1 MCHDS
6 NAWATLCGSGFWC
19 LLVVWCLEC
28 APGLSFW
35 KGGKKKEKEIDWSLA
50 TGSKTDKSVPNL
62 ILKLWEEQNHLVLYV
77 STVVVMLPVAL
88 KLCKKTSDL
97 FFEVPGV
104 CGGVCRTCISWQLTI
119 LASFGHGNCFTLQSS
134 LWSSLPCCFDRCLLG
149 LAVK

>member
-6 NAWATLCGSGFWC
+6 NAWATLCGSGFWWYDAWNV
-19 LLVVWCLEC
+19 LLDCPLRVGVWE
-28 APGLSFW
+28 W
-35 KGGKKKEKEIDWSLA
+35 KKKKIDWSLA
-50 TGSKTDKSVPNL
+50 TGSKIDNSVPNL
-62 ILKLWEEQNHLVLYV
+62 TLKLWGEQNHLVFYV

-88 KLCKKTSDL
+88 KLCKKTPDL

-104 CGGVCRTCISWQLTI
+104 RVVVCRTCISWQLII